1 VNAEYEQL
9 ELDTRPAL
17 LKAITTVTHEAIN
30 AAREFTGY
38 ELERTADGSTFKSG
52 YPDKDNHTIDAVRY
66 ACERDM
72 QKGGYIAQLPGAS
85 DKLGAHQSYW
95 RR

>member
-1 VNAEYEQL
+1 MNEIIIDPVSC
-9 ELDTRPAL
+9 P
-17 LKAITTVTHEAIN
+17 N